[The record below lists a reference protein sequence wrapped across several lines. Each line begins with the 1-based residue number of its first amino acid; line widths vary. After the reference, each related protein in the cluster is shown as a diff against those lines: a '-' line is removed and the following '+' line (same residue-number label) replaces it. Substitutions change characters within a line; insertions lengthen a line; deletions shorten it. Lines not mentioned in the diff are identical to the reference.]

1 MSPLIAALVPALVN
15 IFNDRVKAKST
26 IAGVPVTAGAGAMA
40 IGAVPGVDPSTVEG
54 LIITLL
60 TAAVGL
66 FSLWRKKGGEQ
77 FKKELINGLG
87 ALMMGVMAMLAVPES
102 AKADPLPST
111 DGYVT
116 IEWDAPALRANGDLL
131 SAAEIAGYR
140 VYECDS
146 SEPAAV
152 VLAPDLS
159 VKVGADLSG
168 SMSELS
174 LCYQVST
181 VDTNGVEGSLSDPV
195 NSVFSAPG
203 VVSSVRIVF
212 ASSVTVEVR

>member
-1 MSPLIAALVPALVN
+1 MSLLSAVLVPTLVN

-26 IAGVPVTAGAGAMA
+26 IVGAPVTAGAGAMA
-40 IGAVPGVDPSTVEG
+40 IGAVPGVDPSSVEG

-77 FKKELINGLG
+77 FKKELINGLA
-87 ALMMGVMAMLAVPES
+87 ALMMVVMAMMAVPES
-102 AKADPLPST
+102 AKADLLPSA

-116 IEWDAPALRANGDLL
+116 IEWDAPVGRANGEVL
-131 SAAEIAGYR
+131 SADDIAGYR
-140 VYECDS
+140 VYECGN
-146 SEPAAV
+146 SELVAV

-159 VKVGADLSG
+159 VNVGADLSG

-181 VDTNGVEGSLSDPV
+181 VDTNGVEGRLSDPV

-212 ASSVTVEVR
+212 SSSVMVEVR